1 MSERCGTVGQ
11 SFSPVLA
18 PKRHWEV
25 LLKEGMMAQKA
36 CVRVWDPLTEVTL
49 FPSWA
54 QQQPE
59 QVSQGSPLL
68 ALPFRARKELGKGRM
83 RKCWERAE
91 NVS

>member
-25 LLKEGMMAQKA
+25 LLKEGMMAQKV
-36 CVRVWDPLTEVTL
+36 CVRVWDPLTKVTL

-54 QQQPE
+54 QQQGEAGEPRITAAC
-59 QVSQGSPLL
+59 SAFWS
-68 ALPFRARKELGKGRM
+68 
-83 RKCWERAE
+83 
-91 NVS
+91 